1 MTCYKKSLTLL
12 IIQKLNHV
20 YISRKIMKFRI
31 AGLVVLAVFLC
42 TYSLSHADNDHEKH
56 VVIISIDGF
65 PSWYLWDENLPLP
78 NIRELARNGTYAE
91 ANIPSNPSNTWSN
104 HTTMVTGVFPKIH
117 GVLHNGK
124 LIRGNPGEPV
134 FVDRDQSKYDLVHAQ
149 TIYDAAFQAGLK
161 TAEINWPCTR
171 EAGTLHVRFPDTPY
185 SVRFMSPDLRQAM
198 MEKGL
203 ISQED
208 MQNPGLGRTGPG
220 RAHLRTT
227 AATHTIITHKP
238 NILLIHITMLDTVH
252 HNYGVDT
259 DAGYIAASLADRY
272 VGDILESLETAGIR
286 ERSTI
291 FVVSD
296 HGFNNVE
303 YNIKANVLLRDHGLL
318 QTDDDGMITNARIQV
333 VSTGGT
339 AMVFAT
345 NPETESKDIAKAKSI
360 FENAEGIK
368 RIITPDE
375 YAELG
380 YPHPGENE
388 QMGNLVLVAGD
399 QYAFNNSASGEHY
412 IIDRKRGVH
421 GFLNDNPLMNTIF
434 IASGNGIKKGHRT
447 GIVDNRYVAPIAA
460 KILNINFD
468 SSDAVEF
475 SEILK

>member
-1 MTCYKKSLTLL
+1 MLYRL
-12 IIQKLNHV
+12 IYLQL
-20 YISRKIMKFRI
+20 
-31 AGLVVLAVFLC
+31 LAVFFSISSFAF
-42 TYSLSHADNDHEKH
+42 TIHDHENH
-56 VVIISIDGF
+56 VIVISIDGF

-78 NIRELARNGTYAE
+78 NIRDLARNGTFAE
-91 ANIPSNPSNTWSN
+91 ANIPSNPANTWSN
-104 HTTMVTGVFPKIH
+104 HTTIATGVYPEKH

-134 FVDRDQSKYDLVHAQ
+134 YIDRDQSKYDLVNAQ
-149 TIYDAAFQAGLK
+149 TIYDAAYEAGLK

-171 EAGTLHVRFPDTPY
+171 DAGTLHARFPDTPY
-185 SVRFMSPDLRQAM
+185 SVRFMSSELRNAM
-198 MEKGL
+198 MDKGL

-208 MQNPGLGRTGPG
+208 LHNPGLGRTGPG
-220 RAHLRTT
+220 RAYLRTT
-227 AATHTIITHKP
+227 AATHTIIKYKP
-238 NILLIHITMLDTVH
+238 NIILIHITMLDTAH
-252 HNYGVDT
+252 HNYGVDS

-272 VGDILESLETAGIR
+272 VGDILASLETAGIR
-286 ERSTI
+286 DRSTI

-318 QTDDDGMITNARIQV
+318 ETDDNGNILNARVQV

-345 NPETESKDIAKAKSI
+345 YPETENADIAKAKSV

-375 YAELG
+375 YAGLG
-380 YPHPGENE
+380 YPQPGDNE
-388 QMGNLVLVAGD
+388 QMGNLVLVARD

-421 GFLNDNPLMNTIF
+421 GFLNNNPLMNTIF
-434 IASGNGIKKGHRT
+434 IASGHGIKKGHKM
-447 GIVDNRYVAPIAA
+447 GVVENRYVAPIAA
-460 KILNINFD
+460 KILNISFD
-468 SSDAVEF
+468 LSDTIEF
-475 SEILK
+475 EDILE